1 MTARTVEIFLDGER
15 IAAHMRG
22 SGNGRHTTIPEHMPS
37 SHRRYREWTPLKI
50 REEAARIGPML
61 SLLVE
66 KIIEDRPHPEQGYR
80 SCLRIIGL
88 EKRFGT
94 ERLEAAAR
102 RALEIQARNY
112 PSVKSILEKGLDKI
126 PVRKAPEQTPIFR
139 ANIRGPGYYH

>member
-1 MTARTVEIFLDGER
+1 
-15 IAAHMRG
+15 
-22 SGNGRHTTIPEHMPS
+22 
-37 SHRRYREWTPLKI
+37 
-50 REEAARIGPML
+50 ML

-80 SCLRIIGL
+80 SCLGIIGL

-94 ERLEAAAR
+94 ERLQAAAR

-126 PVRKAPEQTPIFR
+126 PVRKAPEQTPIFHT
-139 ANIRGPGYYH
+139 NIRGPGYYH